1 MRQSENKR
9 RENAFIA
16 GVGSITGL
24 LKQIHDE
31 TVSGNDI
38 LKSIETK
45 FDESTNFT
53 QLSLTGILNNQVLHS
68 SLTFKSNVILSQ
80 INYSV
85 QNILYYLNELF
96 NGETIKKSKPKEII
110 TPNVNEQIIDLNPV
124 VIELKDIKNILQRIF
139 ANKAYLGGNSEK
151 TTSTN
156 DSFDL
161 GNINFDKI
169 NNSIANVLN
178 SSFVTDNLLTMFEK
192 IHITLF
198 ETNNLILQ
206 LIDSVRSIYL
216 YLPNLKN
223 DGKTELEN
231 TVKSKSNEFIQLVK
245 SITGFKKTLNKK
257 FLTDFETFIN
267 LYFKFIDEKNTRKL
281 IAIATNLK
289 IFSFVLRLVG
299 ETIDTVKS
307 MFNGLT
313 VSIWLLTITLILPPF
328 QIGTL
333 YLIGMLKTVKSI
345 FGSGKDTV
353 SMVLAM
359 KNLSMT
365 IVMMAGA
372 TYLLGKVPFGNLF
385 KLIVFLTLLAGTLKL
400 FQKKSEPI
408 QSKNINI
415 NKKFG
420 VSGIFSAA
428 IGIAILV
435 FSIDMASQTDYKKS
449 AALIVFIA
457 GLATTLF
464 IFNRKKIGKS
474 GPLDSL
480 MNISIGLSILLLV
493 IDAVGDVNWS
503 GALVI
508 LGFIVSLGIALSLAN
523 RLMGNKQGGFTGKL
537 SLGLS
542 AKMGGMFGFA
552 AGLAILILA
561 VDAANEITWIGALKM
576 IAFVGAIALVVS
588 LPGLLSKGKM
598 NGKPM
603 GGMLGFAAGLA
614 ILILAVDACK
624 EVDFTQGWKLI
635 GLMTGVIGV
644 LWLMKKILGTPK
656 FITLQVISFAFA
668 LTTISAALWVISKLQ
683 LDLEQL
689 GYFSIAVIGFTLL
702 LKFISSNAKDIYKS
716 TPVSLLMSINISL
729 LIGSIYLVTKLKP
742 NYESLIFFG
751 ISTIV
756 IVGIFYLISKLA
768 SSIIIGSLLMIPLSV
783 NTLIFAYAIKKI
795 GDTNTN
801 WEAVLYFFT
810 IIGISAGV
818 AFGLSFLFGPISIGL
833 GVLFLLSVS
842 LLMNAFS
849 IKMISEMNISETGIK
864 AFVNSIKEITISYFT
879 LLPNLLMAIV
889 AAPLIFVISTV
900 TILSAGALSLISEIN
915 IKNQNVKAF
924 CTGLTL
930 MIDAYNNIGL
940 IAATKALAKSVLILP
955 IVLLTSLVAVVLKGI
970 SALNIPKNS
979 METFGIILKDFLHYT
994 TEAINGSVDAL
1005 KNVEPGL
1012 NALGKLVSVAGN
1024 LVDVVE
1030 AYANMKIGEWKV
1042 VDGKLQ
1048 LVGYKKID
1056 ETMMKQ
1062 VGKGIGTLLACL
1074 IEPLTII
1081 SSDSDEWNFGNG
1093 PIKNPFKGGFFGT
1106 DKNSGIKRIEKIGN
1120 AFSTLIG
1127 AMKGISENQMLT
1139 AEKSTFDN
1147 FKSTFNTYIQM
1158 LIENINRISG
1168 VKTKGIDDKAE
1179 DIADFYNTINSI
1191 QDTKTKSMSED
1202 IHQLVNDLS
1211 DNIKW
1216 QNINSNLNQLDKNV
1230 KSIVSNI
1237 NKLNI
1242 DKAVAL
1248 ERNLRLFTQA
1258 RTVEGINECIEQL
1271 KELIGIVVEQQ
1282 EKQTQSQ
1289 NNIANTLGG
1298 WFDNK
1303 EEKQNTIIQNNKEEK
1318 QLQENNNNNLDEIVN
1333 ILNQALNGI
1342 NQKLN
1347 GTLKVQ
1353 LVNGNSINFMNN

>member
-9 RENAFIA
+9 KENAFIA

-38 LKSIETK
+38 LKSIETHV
-45 FDESTNFT
+45 DESINYT
-53 QLSLTGILNNQVLHS
+53 QLSLTGILNNQVLHT
-68 SLTFKSNVILSQ
+68 SLTYKTNVILGQ
-80 INYSV
+80 INYGV
-85 QNILYYLNELF
+85 QNILGYLTELF
-96 NGETIKKSKPKEII
+96 NGETFKKAKPKEII
-110 TPNVNEQIIDLNPV
+110 TPNITEQIIDLNPV
-124 VIELKDIKNILQRIF
+124 ILELKDIKNILQRLF
-139 ANKAYLGGNSEK
+139 ANKSYINPGEK

-156 DSFDL
+156 NSFDL

-178 SSFVTDNLLTMFEK
+178 SSFVTDNLLTIFEK

-223 DGKTELEN
+223 DGKSELEN
-231 TVKSKSNEFIQLVK
+231 TVKSKSNEFVQLVK
-245 SITGFKKTLNKK
+245 SLTGFKKILNKK
-257 FLTDFETFIN
+257 FINDFETFIN
-267 LYFKFIDEKNTRKL
+267 LYFKFIDEKNTKKL
-281 IAIATNLK
+281 MFISTNLK
-289 IFSFVLRLVG
+289 LFSFVLRLVG
-299 ETIDTVKS
+299 ETLDTVKS

-313 VSIWLLTITLILPPF
+313 TSIWLLTITLLLPPF
-328 QIGTL
+328 QMGTL

-345 FGSGKDTV
+345 FGSSKDTV

-359 KNLSMT
+359 KKLSLS

-385 KLIVFLTLLAGTLKL
+385 KLVVFLTLLAGALKL
-400 FQKKSEPI
+400 FQKKTEPI
-408 QSKNINI
+408 QTKNINI
-415 NKKFG
+415 SKKFG
-420 VSGIFSAA
+420 ISGIFGAA
-428 IGIAILV
+428 VGIAILV
-435 FSIDMASQTDYKKS
+435 FSIDMASQTDYRKS
-449 AALIVFIA
+449 AALITFIA

-464 IFNRKKIGKS
+464 IFNKKKIGKH

-480 MNISIGLSILLLV
+480 MNISVGLSILLLT
-493 IDAVGDVNWS
+493 IDAVGEVNWS

-508 LGFIVSLGIALSLAN
+508 LGFIVSLGIAIALAN

-542 AKMGGMFGFA
+542 ARMGGMFGFA
-552 AGLAILILA
+552 AGLAILILS
-561 VDAANEITWIGALKM
+561 VDAANELTWIGALKL
-576 IAFVGAIALVVS
+576 ITFIGAVAFVVS

-603 GGMLGFAAGLA
+603 GGMFGFAAGLA

-635 GLMTGVIGV
+635 GLMSGVIGV
-644 LWLMKKILGTPK
+644 LWIMKKILGTPK
-656 FITLQVISFAFA
+656 LITLQVISFAFA

-683 LDLEQL
+683 LDLKQL

-729 LIGSIYLVTKLKP
+729 LIGSIYLITKLKP

-768 SSIIIGSLLMIPLSV
+768 SSIIVGSLLMIPLSV

-801 WEAVLYFFT
+801 WEAVLYFFS
-810 IIGISAGV
+810 IIGISAFV
-818 AFGLSFLFGPISIGL
+818 AIGLSFMFGPISIGL

-864 AFVNSIKEITISYFT
+864 AYVNSIKEITLGYFT

-900 TILSAGALSLISEIN
+900 TILTAGALSLISEID
-915 IKNQNVKAF
+915 IKTERTKSFSIGMN
-924 CTGLTL
+924 L
-930 MIDAYNNIGL
+930 MIEAYNKIGL
-940 IAATKALAKSVLILP
+940 VSAGKALVKSLLILP
-955 IVLLTSLVAVVLKGI
+955 IVITTSLVAVVLKAI

-979 METFGIILKDFLHYT
+979 MENFGIILKDFLHYT

-1120 AFSTLIG
+1120 AFSTLISV
-1127 AMKGISENQMLT
+1127 MKGISENQLLT

-1158 LIENINRISG
+1158 LIENINKISG

-1179 DIADFYNTINSI
+1179 DIVDFYNTINSI
-1191 QDTKTKSMSED
+1191 QDTKSKSMSED
-1202 IHQLVNDLS
+1202 IHKLINELS
-1211 DNIKW
+1211 DNVKW
-1216 QNINSNLNQLDKNV
+1216 QNINNNLNRLDKNV

-1271 KELIGIVVEQQ
+1271 KELVGIVVEQQ

-1289 NNIANTLGG
+1289 NNIATTLGD
-1298 WFDNK
+1298 WFGSNN
-1303 EEKQNTIIQNNKEEK
+1303 EQKQNNVQEKETK
-1318 QLQENNNNNLDEIVN
+1318 QIELKQSDNNLDEIVN